1 MAEGEQ
7 KKPNRRLDEQKH
19 SNERHHRTDLSQ
31 KWKTRE
37 QRTQPVPGEGTMRKQ
52 INNVRFSHSVV
63 DRKRNPTRRQHSKG
77 RRESPGY
84 SRVHITRSPVPMKD
98 RTAKSTCIPAEEP
111 LSQIADIV
119 AKPEQEIR
127 NKDSVELNSVD
138 PLTEK
143 KEIKRDTE
151 IDSANQLKIEKSPG
165 RLQTNIR
172 VKYRK
177 SPLVTNTLQMVDSP
191 LPRDSTKK

>member
-1 MAEGEQ
+1 
-7 KKPNRRLDEQKH
+7 
-19 SNERHHRTDLSQ
+19 
-31 KWKTRE
+31 
-37 QRTQPVPGEGTMRKQ
+37 
-52 INNVRFSHSVV
+52 VV

-77 RRESPGY
+77 RRESRLQQSLHNSLPCPNEGPDSKKY
-84 SRVHITRSPVPMKD
+84 LHTGRRAPQ
-98 RTAKSTCIPAEEP
+98 
-111 LSQIADIV
+111 SQMADIV
-119 AKPEQEIR
+119 AKLEQEIR

-143 KEIKRDTE
+143 KEIKRETK

-172 VKYRK
+172 EYRK
-177 SPLVTNTLQMVDSP
+177 SPVLTNTLQMVDSP

>member
-1 MAEGEQ
+1 LTGREIQLADSTQKAE
-7 KKPNRRLDEQKH
+7 
-19 SNERHHRTDLSQ
+19 
-31 KWKTRE
+31 
-37 QRTQPVPGEGTMRKQ
+37 
-52 INNVRFSHSVV
+52 
-63 DRKRNPTRRQHSKG
+63 
-77 RRESPGY
+77 ESPGY
-84 SRVHITRSPVPMKD
+84 SRVYITRSPVPMKD
-98 RTAKSTCIPAEEP
+98 RTAKSTCMHTGRRAPQ
-111 LSQIADIV
+111 SQMADIV
-119 AKPEQEIR
+119 AKLEQEIR

-143 KEIKRDTE
+143 KEIKRETK

-172 VKYRK
+172 EYRK

>member
-1 MAEGEQ
+1 
-7 KKPNRRLDEQKH
+7 
-19 SNERHHRTDLSQ
+19 
-31 KWKTRE
+31 
-37 QRTQPVPGEGTMRKQ
+37 
-52 INNVRFSHSVV
+52 
-63 DRKRNPTRRQHSKG
+63 
-77 RRESPGY
+77 
-84 SRVHITRSPVPMKD
+84 MKD
-98 RTAKSTCIPAEEP
+98 RTAKSTCIPPEEP